1 MVRNRV
7 FPSGRKP
14 NPWFAVLLLAALL
27 ARALVPL
34 GYMPGPGGV
43 MLCPA
48 YGPLAAH
55 IHNLGEARDE
65 SGMDSP
71 GMNMPGMDMSMG
83 SMDMSQHSGHGRS
96 PSPHDGVAECPFGAA
111 ASNVAITHTSPVLAV
126 SAGVSI
132 APQSHTEQSAPH
144 STIPITRLPRGPP
157 FAS

>member
-1 MVRNRV
+1 VRNRV

-14 NPWFAVLLLAALL
+14 NPWFAVLLLAALI

-48 YGPLAAH
+48 YAPLAAH
-55 IHNLGEARDE
+55 IPNSGEARHE
-65 SGMDSP
+65 SDMDSP
-71 GMNMPGMDMSMG
+71 GMDLPGMDMSMG
-83 SMDMSQHSGHGRS
+83 SMDMSEHSGHGRS
-96 PSPHDGVAECPFGAA
+96 PSPHDGVAVCPFGAA
-111 ASNVAITHTSPVLAV
+111 ASNVAITHTPLVLAV
-126 SAGVSI
+126 SAGASI
-132 APQSHTEQSAPH
+132 TPQPHTEQSAPR